1 MRIASNGNVG
11 IGITTPSYKLQV
23 GGDIY
28 TSGDLLVGTGNAAS
42 WHRVSIQTGGFL
54 AQDGNKGIGVY
65 ADGNANSEELF
76 AYNYSTSAYIPLKIR
91 TSTLNIQNGSGNSVI
106 YHNGTNVGIG
116 TSAPTARLDTYG
128 VRVGRDFSIANRATV
143 RLDSNTA
150 DYPADI
156 LFGHT
161 AAANES
167 SWTGVY
173 WSLSS
178 RANDASNKFYIYR
191 GGGNPGGSGEA
202 VIMALQP
209 NGNIG
214 IGSTAPAYLLDVSGT
229 IRATGDVIAYSDAR
243 VKENIVTLENSLEL
257 VQKLRGVSYNKIGES
272 EKKIGVIAQEVLEV
286 LPEVVQQ
293 DSEGTYS
300 VAYGNITA
308 VLIEAIKQQQLQID
322 ELKLE
327 IKQLKG

>member
-1 MRIASNGNVG
+1 
-11 IGITTPSYKLQV
+11 
-23 GGDIY
+23 
-28 TSGDLLVGTGNAAS
+28 
-42 WHRVSIQTGGFL
+42 
-54 AQDGNKGIGVY
+54 
-65 ADGNANSEELF
+65 
-76 AYNYSTSAYIPLKIR
+76 
-91 TSTLNIQNGSGNSVI
+91 
-106 YHNGTNVGIG
+106 
-116 TSAPTARLDTYG
+116 
-128 VRVGRDFSIANRATV
+128 
-143 RLDSNTA
+143 
-150 DYPADI
+150 
-156 LFGHT
+156 
-161 AAANES
+161 
-167 SWTGVY
+167 
-173 WSLSS
+173 
-178 RANDASNKFYIYR
+178 
-191 GGGNPGGSGEA
+191 
-202 VIMALQP
+202 MALQP